1 MGSQNKIALDMRT
14 FLLIA
19 AVAFLALGQ
28 DDGSTYHCPDGWHY
42 AEIGSVTECILLG
55 DRTEKVTKADAAV
68 LCQFHGGWLVDL
80 ADSRGPAKNNLLKSL
95 ISDADDHECC
105 DWPGPQY
112 NDQWWIG
119 ATCNGP
125 HSSPS
130 SSWPTRW
137 VTGFT
142 TGTTGTARPWRGTFA
157 RNLQTHSSLVIYIA
171 KYILILH

>member
-80 ADSRGPAKNNLLKSL
+80 ADSRGPAKNNHNGAEVGWYDWMRDEPNDWHRQQCLTFLKL
-95 ISDADDHECC
+95 ADPVGYGVYHWN
-105 DWPGPQY
+105 DW
-112 NDQWWIG
+112 DCE
-119 ATCNGP
+119 A
-125 HSSPS
+125 
-130 SSWPTRW
+130 
-137 VTGFT
+137 V
-142 TGTTGTARPWRGTFA
+142 AR
-157 RNLQTHSSLVIYIA
+157 YICQKPA
-171 KYILILH
+171 NPL